1 MVGLAV
7 VGAFDGAGLIG
18 LLVGDP
24 CLIGE
29 FVGFAV
35 GARVPGVIGFAVG
48 AVNDESMSGVC
59 EHIMIKEVL
68 L

>member
-7 VGAFDGAGLIG
+7 VGAFDGAGLTG

-35 GARVPGVIGFAVG
+35 GAVKNEVI
-48 AVNDESMSGVC
+48 SGVC

-68 L
+68 LYLHSYLLLALL